1 MAGPRPHDMVEVTL
15 DDDLPGLPDAD
26 APAAR
31 PSAEEPGPR
40 ASALRRARAVLAR
53 HPRRLAAGAL
63 VVTLAVAGSV
73 VAERLGARER
83 TQRFEDVAGVVL
95 PLGDSVT
102 TLWTLPSEAFQG
114 LTAIQDGRLLVLAED
129 GSSAKA
135 LDADTGQPL
144 WDRPVEVA
152 GEGGVVTGCSGSFQ
166 EVATTPVVCV
176 IAAPDRSGAAPR
188 LASVDLDDGT
198 WSLVA
203 TYDGWTSASVVGSVE
218 ADVVVLLRSED
229 GRLEVRRHPADGGG
243 ARWVH
248 EGTWAPGALTGDPLQ
263 FRVVAGVVDVTGA
276 ATLALDATTGEPL
289 DWWPTSGVY
298 VAAVP
303 LPDGARAVWSDGADS
318 SEGAVHERDGSVRF
332 ALTARPLT
340 PFPDDHSVPSVLLME
355 EYPEVLAV
363 DVRSGEELWRR
374 AVCTAGQAVRLEG
387 SLLCTDRSEGSTT
400 VRRID
405 LTSGEPVW
413 TATLDGDGSVALT
426 DGFTVVAAPSPSMEG
441 APPSTPFT
449 VRFSDGAPLT
459 ALVDEL
465 PSDAFLLAIDRRL
478 YAATPDALTRLG

>member
-1 MAGPRPHDMVEVTL
+1 MAGHRPHDMVEVTL
-15 DDDLPGLPDAD
+15 DDDLSALGDAN
-26 APAAR
+26 APRAQPAAED
-31 PSAEEPGPR
+31 SAPR
-40 ASALRRARAVLAR
+40 ASAPRRALTALAR

-95 PLGDSVT
+95 PLGDSVR

-114 LTAIQDGRLLVLAED
+114 LTAIQDGRLLLLDED
-129 GSSAKA
+129 RSSAKA
-135 LDADTGQPL
+135 LDADTGREL

-152 GEGGVVTGCSGSFQ
+152 GERAVVTGCSESFQ
-166 EVATTPVVCV
+166 QVATTPVVCV
-176 IAAPDRSGAAPR
+176 IAAQDGSGSAPR
-188 LASVDLDDGT
+188 LASLDLDDGT

-203 TYDGWTSASVVGSVE
+203 TYDGWTAASVVGSVE
-218 ADVVVLLRSED
+218 TDVVVLLRHDD
-229 GRLEVRRHPADGGG
+229 GRLEVRRQPADGGD

-248 EGTWAPGALTGDPLQ
+248 EGTWEPGALTGDPVQ
-263 FRVVAGVVDVTGA
+263 SRIVAGVVETTGA
-276 ATLALDATTGEPL
+276 VTLALDATTGETL

-318 SEGAVHERDGSVRF
+318 SEGAVHEADGSVRF
-332 ALTARPLT
+332 ARTARPLE
-340 PFPDDHSVPSVLLME
+340 PFPDDHSVPSVLLVA
-355 EYPEVLAV
+355 EYPDVRAV
-363 DVRSGEELWRR
+363 DISTGEELWRR

-387 SLLCTDRSEGSTT
+387 SLLCTDRSERSTT

-405 LTSGEPVW
+405 LASGEPLW
-413 TATLDGDGSVALT
+413 TATLDGDGAVALT
-426 DGFTVVAAPSPSMEG
+426 DGFAGGAAPSPSMEG
-441 APPSTPFT
+441 APSSATSA
-449 VRFSDGAPLT
+449 VRFSDGALLT
-459 ALVDEL
+459 SPVEEL

-478 YAATPDALTRLG
+478 YATTPDALTRLG